1 MLNPRPRHRPLVSL
15 PTSGARHRGH
25 KALETADGLE
35 EIDLATANQLRNLAD
50 SLLSGLVLDLR
61 SKVASVRPE
70 VRETYMELDRILDEL
85 AS

>member
-1 MLNPRPRHRPLVSL
+1 MLNPRPRHSPLVSL
-15 PTSGARHRGH
+15 PTSVALHLVH

-35 EIDLATANQLRNLAD
+35 EIDLAMANQLRNLAD